1 MKFTPQTEEDL
12 KRAALLAP
20 GTYDFEVTSA
30 EEALSKKAKERGESE
45 PDMIAL
51 KLRIFS
57 DNGERTV
64 RDWLMPSMGFKL
76 KHFADTTGLAAAYTA
91 GTLCAEDCKG
101 RSGRVILVIK
111 DSEQYGPQ
119 SNVKDYEKAKPATE
133 PVMAPQPIR
142 PSPNSGAA
150 SVGGEEIPFASY
162 LSADVAG

>member
-12 KRAALLAP
+12 KRATLLAP

-30 EEALSKKAKERGESE
+30 EEALSKKAKERGETES
-45 PDMIAL
+45 DMIAL

-76 KHFADTTGLAAAYTA
+76 KHFADTTGLTGAYDA

-119 SNVKDYEKAKPATE
+119 NNVKDYEKAKAGAEPAMVKAPE
-133 PVMAPQPIR
+133 PSKRIPTA
-142 PSPNSGAA
+142 GAA
-150 SVGGEEIPFASY
+150 AVDEIPFARFT
-162 LSADVAG
+162 SADAWG